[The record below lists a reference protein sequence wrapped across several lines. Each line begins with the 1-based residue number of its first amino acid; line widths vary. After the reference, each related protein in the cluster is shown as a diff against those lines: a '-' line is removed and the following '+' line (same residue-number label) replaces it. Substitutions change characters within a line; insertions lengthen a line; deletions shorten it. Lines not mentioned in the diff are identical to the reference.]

1 MKALYTI
8 VLATGIT
15 YWGVKIF
22 KFGEAVGE
30 FKAQCKEVKKSNEE
44 LRESLKKQRLSLVS
58 IIFLNE

>member
-44 LRESLKKQRLSLVS
+44 LRESLKK
-58 IIFLNE
+58 

>member
-30 FKAQCKEVKKSNEE
+30 FKAQCKEVKDSNEE
-44 LRESLKKQRLSLVS
+44 LRESLKK
-58 IIFLNE
+58 